1 MIIKCFFCLYFSIK
15 FQVLLSQAEA
25 EELTDLDK
33 LYIALTEV
41 GRRNLFDLLC
51 YSFNITSL
59 DDLQKYTAEDS
70 TSAYISDEIKSFLE
84 GKDFNFKELVQV
96 T

>member
-1 MIIKCFFCLYFSIK
+1 MFFFCLYFPIN

-33 LYIALTEV
+33 LYIALAEV

-51 YSFNITSL
+51 YSINITSL
-59 DDLQKYTAEDS
+59 DALQKYTAEDS
-70 TSAYISDEIKSFLE
+70 TSAYICDKIKSLLE